1 MNNKTIFY
9 TYNRT
14 NYLNISIGGGQR
26 NNIISYSA
34 IISLLFTYLRLL
46 YNNIISIYYRVSAF
60 ALSLISLNHH
70 KRSPLP
76 LYLFQN
82 EFFYEKY
89 FINQMQF
96 ILHHKTDDGGM
107 VYNARH
113 LNKMN
118 NRFREEVENVL
129 QMLGNEFDSHKFIKL
144 YTIMFPV
151 SYLDMLAEYKNATTT
166 HSVIAN
172 YLLDHRD
179 TLNIS
184 REQDVISPS
193 IFGNDVPNAS
203 WQKTNSN
210 N

>member
-1 MNNKTIFY
+1 MN
-9 TYNRT
+9 
-14 NYLNISIGGGQR
+14 
-26 NNIISYSA
+26 
-34 IISLLFTYLRLL
+34 
-46 YNNIISIYYRVSAF
+46 
-60 ALSLISLNHH
+60 
-70 KRSPLP
+70 
-76 LYLFQN
+76 
-82 EFFYEKY
+82 
-89 FINQMQF
+89 
-96 ILHHKTDDGGM
+96 D
-107 VYNARH
+107 
-113 LNKMN
+113 
-118 NRFREEVENVL
+118 RFREEVENVL

-193 IFGNDVPNAS
+193 IFGNNVSNAS